1 MIDRYHVVATRLNKE
16 LMALEEVVTRAKRA
30 VALAREH
37 PADQD
42 LYLDAAALNLH
53 DFYTGLERAFQQI
66 AATVDGEVPTNRDWH
81 RELLHQMAT
90 ERSSIRPSV
99 LSVETCEGL
108 DEYLRFR
115 HVVRNIYAFEFDPD
129 RLGRLV
135 QGLDFIMCR
144 VRSELQAFKDFLERL
159 AESDECQE

>member
-1 MIDRYHVVATRLNKE
+1 VIERYRVVATRLRQE
-16 LMALEEVVTRAKRA
+16 LVALEQVVTRAKRA

-66 AATVDGEVPTNRDWH
+66 AATVDETVPTGHDWH
-81 RELLHQMAT
+81 RELLCQMAA
-90 ERSSIRPSV
+90 ERPQVRPAVVSG
-99 LSVETCEGL
+99 ETCEAL

-135 QGLDFIMCR
+135 HRLDSILQQTR
-144 VRSELQAFKDFLERL
+144 GELQAFADFLDRL
-159 AESDECQE
+159 AESDEDKG